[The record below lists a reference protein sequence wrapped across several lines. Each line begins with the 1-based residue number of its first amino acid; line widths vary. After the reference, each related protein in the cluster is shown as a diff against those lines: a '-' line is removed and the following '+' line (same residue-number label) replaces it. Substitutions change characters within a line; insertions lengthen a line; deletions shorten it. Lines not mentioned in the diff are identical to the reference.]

1 MSVDFSYEPEPY
13 KGLRIRQS
21 GNVLRAE
28 LNTPESGNA
37 LTAAVLDDLLAL
49 LDGLHDDPGTRVLIL
64 SGAGDD
70 FCVGADR
77 REFKAAME
85 ADPSGA
91 ALRGI
96 ANKARRVCE
105 ALETVPAVTI
115 ARLQGKVLG
124 AGLALAAFCDLRA
137 GADTC
142 RFRMPEVAL
151 GVPPAWGGALSRLIA
166 EAGAARIRE
175 LVLTCDVFSAATAE
189 RLAILH
195 KVTTLQDLDAEIDA
209 WVRPLARRSAE
220 ALTIT
225 KLMLAAQSRASRLTD
240 GTFFDAHLL
249 ASTLGPPQGGAPV

>member
-1 MSVDFSYEPEPY
+1 MTSDFTHAPY
-13 KGLRIRQS
+13 KGIQVRQA

-28 LNTPESGNA
+28 LNSPESGNV
-37 LTAAVLDDLLAL
+37 LTASVLDELLAL

-77 REFKAAME
+77 QEFKAAME

-91 ALRGI
+91 ELRAIGT
-96 ANKARRVCE
+96 KARRVCE
-105 ALETVPAVTI
+105 ALETSPAVTI

-124 AGLALAAFCDLRA
+124 AGLALAAYCDLRV

-175 LVLTCDVFSAATAE
+175 LVLTCDVFSAATAHK
-189 RLAILH
+189 LSILH
-195 KVTTLQDLDAEIDA
+195 KVTSLQDLDAEVDA
-209 WVRPLARRSAE
+209 WVRPLARRSPQ
-220 ALTIT
+220 ALAVT
-225 KLMLAAQSRASRLTD
+225 KLMLTAQSRASRLTD
-240 GTFFDAHLL
+240 GTFYDAQLL
-249 ASTLGPPQGGAPV
+249 ASALTPPQGGPPL